1 MISSIYGFRA
11 PPTYRDAI
19 PGDKFRAAMEMPM
32 SATSTFFDQSKGGVL
47 GSVGVGTVIREALTP
62 GGAPVRPN
70 RFETNE
76 SFEARRDEAKPMS
89 KDAYRLSPYFRD
101 EVPWD
106 EAMTEDRA
114 ASLAS
119 WYDERKI
126 REFYAEKRPIMAFFG
141 NLSGQALDPI
151 NYVPVAGPLVKAAA
165 VAKLGK
171 VAGASAAAALDA
183 AGNTAA
189 FGLVTAPVRS
199 KYGDDVSWQATVSQI
214 ATAALIGAG
223 FGSIAGALDRS
234 PAAASRSA
242 IEARLATL
250 KTTQEARIALNE
262 GIDAL
267 VRGEDVRLSPNAT
280 EPVRRVGQDVRSL
293 QSSNSL
299 NLPDA
304 PTKEIMA
311 AKSRVEDVPLD
322 MVRGT
327 QSKMDWDMF
336 ARGESPGAL
345 IDGYGDKPVAV
356 RREDGEFLIFD
367 GHHRAAL
374 AASEGKASLDM
385 HVVDAKDYAPDRAGR
400 KPSAQQGMSDDELL
414 RELGVAPKAAQAETA
429 SWVIREKG
437 SQAPV
442 METFNKRLVDR
453 LNTDKYEA
461 VPIKQHLVELNQQVK
476 AETPVDT
483 TPARADPPPE
493 GIDIAVKAIAKPD
506 DYKAMASQYRVD
518 PDSGSFSEEADIAQL
533 GVEGRLTE
541 DDVAVLADAQ
551 AVFDDGAAYG
561 EALKSV
567 AACLV

>member
-106 EAMTEDRA
+106 AAMTEDRA

-189 FGLVTAPVRS
+189 FSLLTAPVRS

-262 GIDAL
+262 GIDAM
-267 VRGEDVRLSPNAT
+267 VRGEDVNLSPNVTGPVARIAAEADGLSRAYDT
-280 EPVRRVGQDVRSL
+280 VRTDPTGPVRDPLVRIT
-293 QSSNSL
+293 
-299 NLPDA
+299 PDDI
-304 PTKEIMA
+304 E
-311 AKSRVEDVPLD
+311 
-322 MVRGT
+322 GT
-327 QSKMDWDMF
+327 IV
-336 ARGESPGAL
+336 ARGAFKDINEVEINRRGWGLVKILWRHGEES
-345 IDGYGDKPVAV
+345 
-356 RREDGEFLIFD
+356 
-367 GHHRAAL
+367 
-374 AASEGKASLDM
+374 
-385 HVVDAKDYAPDRAGR
+385 GR
-400 KPSAQQGMSDDELL
+400 PDELQIKKDD
-414 RELGVAPKAAQAETA
+414 VTA
-429 SWVIREKG
+429 LPTVIREFEPSSISNDGAQREWRVERNGRTVVYADSVIDGERHVVTAYVQDPNHADAAKPLSMKRKPAAAG
-437 SQAPV
+437 SSSDALNAVGDTTQGLSLRAPDGRPLPAT
-442 METFNKRLVDR
+442 ENIARS
-453 LNTDKYEA
+453 
-461 VPIKQHLVELNQQVK
+461 Q
-476 AETPVDT
+476 PVDNT
-483 TPARADPPPE
+483 AARPEPPPE
-493 GIDIAVKAIAKPD
+493 GRKEAEGAIAKPD

-541 DDVAVLADAQ
+541 EDVSVLDSAQ
-551 AVFDDGAAYG
+551 SAYEDGAAYG

-567 AACLV
+567 ASCLI